1 MMTEMPLGSFLS
13 IAASIVLSGV
23 CFVAM
28 AFPEHKD
35 RFPAEYMLPF
45 LIGLLG
51 LLLEWD
57 WVMAE
62 TTSELR
68 NLAWNLRDV
77 ASAFWMSWCLIR
89 REWPK

>member
-13 IAASIVLSGV
+13 IAASIILSGV

-28 AFPEHKD
+28 AFPKHEH

-45 LIGLLG
+45 LIGALG
-51 LLLEWD
+51 VLLEAD
-57 WVMAE
+57 WVLSGKE
-62 TTSELR
+62 SELR

-77 ASAFWMSWCLIR
+77 GAAFWMSWCLIR